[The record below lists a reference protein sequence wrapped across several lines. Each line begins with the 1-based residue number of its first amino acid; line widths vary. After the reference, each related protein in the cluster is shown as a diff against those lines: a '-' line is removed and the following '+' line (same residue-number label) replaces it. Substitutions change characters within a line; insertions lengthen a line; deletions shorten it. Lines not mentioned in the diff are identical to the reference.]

1 MRPLRH
7 RGFRLLVGGQL
18 ASNVGDACY
27 AVALPWYVLAE
38 HGGAALLGTVL
49 VAYGVPRTVLLVVGG
64 QASDRWRPWTV
75 MMSADV
81 VRALAV
87 GGLAV
92 AASVGPATAVV
103 LVPIAVVAGAGEGMF
118 LPGSFAIVPSLLPDD
133 DLQAG
138 NALTAGGTALAN
150 LAGPALGGALV
161 AFVGPAAAFGV
172 DAATFVVSAI
182 TLVGIRMVH
191 HRPAAAAPRT
201 SIRALLRSQRVLQV
215 MLLITVAANLGS
227 GGMGEVALP
236 ALAHGPLHASATGF
250 GGMIAAEAVG
260 ALLGTIAAGQL
271 RRLRRPT
278 VVASVGFVAEAV
290 FLAVVPYVGGIV
302 AAGVALTL
310 FGALNGFGNVITIT
324 AFQRWAPPSVLG
336 GVTGL
341 LMLAA
346 FGIFPVSAAL
356 GAVVV
361 SNVGAAPFFPIAAA
375 ALAVPVAV
383 GLSQR
388 DWRNLGRAD
397 PATRQPTQHS
407 AAASV
412 VGDDRTNSEGPS

>member
-1 MRPLRH
+1 MTAPLRH

-18 ASNVGDACY
+18 ASNFGDAFY

-49 VAYGVPRTVLLVVGG
+49 VAYGVPRTVLLAVGG
-64 QASDRWRPWTV
+64 HASDRWRPWTV
-75 MMSADV
+75 MMSSDV
-81 VRALAV
+81 VRAVALV
-87 GGLAV
+87 GMAV
-92 AASVGPATAVV
+92 AASVGPARAVI
-103 LVPIAVVAGAGEGMF
+103 LVPIAVVLGAGEGMF

-138 NALTAGGTALAN
+138 NSLTAGGTALAN

-161 AFVGPAAAFGV
+161 AFVGPASAFAI
-172 DAATFVVSAI
+172 DAGTFVVSAI
-182 TLVGIRMVH
+182 TLAGIRAVH
-191 HRPAAAAPRT
+191 RAPAVAVPETKPTVRG
-201 SIRALLRSQRVLQV
+201 LLRSQRVLQV

-227 GGMGEVALP
+227 GGLGQVALP
-236 ALAHGPLHASATGF
+236 SLAHGPLHTGATGY
-250 GGMIAAEAVG
+250 GAMIAAEAVG
-260 ALLGTIAAGQL
+260 ALLGTIAAGQV
-271 RRLRRPT
+271 RRLRRPA
-278 VVASVGFVAEAV
+278 VVASIAFLVEAA
-290 FLAVVPYVGGIV
+290 FMAAVPYVGGIV
-302 AAGVALTL
+302 AASVALAL

-324 AFQRWAPPSVLG
+324 AFQRWAPPSLLG

-361 SNVGAAPFFPIAAA
+361 SNLGPALFFPIAAA
-375 ALAVPVAV
+375 ALVLAV
-383 GLSQR
+383 GGGLTQR
-388 DWRNLGRAD
+388 AWRDIG
-397 PATRQPTQHS
+397 TSTQHF

-412 VGDDRTNSEGPS
+412 VEDKTHLEGTS